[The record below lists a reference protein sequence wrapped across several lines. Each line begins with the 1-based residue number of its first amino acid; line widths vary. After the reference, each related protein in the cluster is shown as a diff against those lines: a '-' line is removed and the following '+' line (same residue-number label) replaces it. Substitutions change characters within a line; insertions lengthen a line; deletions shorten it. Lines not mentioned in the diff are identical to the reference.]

1 MFVSTAFRVGI
12 IFKLIHASDGRLL
25 EMEPE
30 PAVAEAWRKAA
41 YEKHQIQIWWH
52 SQVIYVSL
60 VKSGSSQ
67 NVFKVQLKVQLIPS
81 ILS

>member
-1 MFVSTAFRVGI
+1 
-12 IFKLIHASDGRLL
+12 
-25 EMEPE
+25 MEPE

-60 VKSGSSQ
+60 AQARTS
-67 NVFKVQLKVQLIPS
+67 LKFS
-81 ILS
+81 